1 VGRGVLDH
9 IIRADGTDWNRLCV
23 PVRAGR
29 ITPGDLVLTVA
40 FGAGMNWGANLL
52 RA

>member
-1 VGRGVLDH
+1 VRTGRLK
-9 IIRADGTDWNRLCV
+9 
-23 PVRAGR
+23 
-29 ITPGDLVLTVA
+29 PGDLVLTVA